1 MNEEEINAII
11 NTRIGELP
19 EKERETARYD
29 ILYLYNRAINKQEKD
44 DLHTNE
50 GGMLRSVLVDISKRL
65 VDFRL
70 NDLRAVEDMGAPR
83 ATDEQISMAKRK
95 TIIGERVGKNKRFPK
110 TDQERRMLNQI
121 FKNTFLFSFLN
132 LRQRRN
138 FVACMQPFDTYKDDV
153 LIRVGDNGDRLY
165 FLERGKF
172 SVLNSDGEKE
182 LPLHSV
188 IGEIALLHNVP
199 RTATVI
205 SRADGRV
212 WYLERECYNTIRMFD
227 QENKWNIFVKRMKR
241 LNRNVSELAAIATGV
256 FVEEGKAMSLDGK
269 MMVVVFDCE
278 VRVGGE
284 TRALYAG
291 DIAYDDFVAVS
302 EVEGYVLPRE

>member
-1 MNEEEINAII
+1 MNEDEINAVI
-11 NTRIGELP
+11 NAKIDALP
-19 EKERETARYD
+19 ENERETARYD
-29 ILYLYNRAINKQEKD
+29 ILYLYNRAINKQEQ
-44 DLHTNE
+44 E
-50 GGMLRSVLVDISKRL
+50 GDRYGILTDISERL
-65 VDFRL
+65 VHFRL
-70 NDLRAVEDMGAPR
+70 NDLQAVEDACVPR

-110 TDQERRMLNQI
+110 TDEQRRMLNQI
-121 FKNTFLFSFLN
+121 FKNTFLLSFLN

-138 FVACMQPFDTYKDDV
+138 FVECMQPFDTHKDEV

-172 SVLNSDGEKE
+172 CVQGADGEKE

-199 RTATVI
+199 RTATVV

-212 WYLERECYNTIRMFD
+212 WYLERESYHTIRMFD
-227 QENKWNIFVKRMKR
+227 QENKWNIFVKRMRR
-241 LNRNVSELAAIATGV
+241 LNRNVGELASIATGV
-256 FVEEGKAMSLDGK
+256 FVEEGKAMSLEGR

-284 TRALYAG
+284 TRALNAG
-291 DIAYDDFVAVS
+291 DIMYDDFVAVS